1 MNKMKKELAVAALE
15 NGTVIDHIPPHSL
28 FKVVDLL
35 GIANL
40 PNSVT
45 IGNNLS
51 SRRYG
56 KKGIIKIADVFFPEE
71 TLSRIALVAPNANI
85 NVIRNYEI
93 VDKHRVS
100 LPDEIVDIVKC
111 GNPKCISNNE
121 PMPTRFHV
129 VDREN
134 RVIRCHYCEREV
146 SGDDIIIK

>member
-1 MNKMKKELAVAALE
+1 MNNMKKELAVAALE

-40 PNSVT
+40 SNSVT

-121 PMPTRFHV
+121 PMSTRFHV

>member
-1 MNKMKKELAVAALE
+1 MNNMKKELAVAALE

-40 PNSVT
+40 TNSVT

-121 PMPTRFHV
+121 PMSTRFHV

>member
-1 MNKMKKELAVAALE
+1 MNNMKKELAVAALE

-45 IGNNLS
+45 IGNTLS

>member
-1 MNKMKKELAVAALE
+1 MCCQV
-15 NGTVIDHIPPHSL
+15 
-28 FKVVDLL
+28 
-35 GIANL
+35 
-40 PNSVT
+40 
-45 IGNNLS
+45 GNRGNEGAFL
-51 SRRYG
+51 Y
-56 KKGIIKIADVFFPEE
+56 
-71 TLSRIALVAPNANI
+71 LVAPNANI

-121 PMPTRFHV
+121 PMSTRFHV

>member
-1 MNKMKKELAVAALE
+1 MNNMKKELAVAALE

-35 GIANL
+35 GIANP

-121 PMPTRFHV
+121 PMSTRFHV

>member
-1 MNKMKKELAVAALE
+1 MNNMKKELAVAALE

-40 PNSVT
+40 PNSVA

-121 PMPTRFHV
+121 PMSTRFHV

>member
-1 MNKMKKELAVAALE
+1 MNNMKKELAVAALE

-35 GIANL
+35 GIANR

-121 PMPTRFHV
+121 PMSTRFHV

>member
-1 MNKMKKELAVAALE
+1 MNNMKKELAVAALE

-100 LPDEIVDIVKC
+100 LPD
-111 GNPKCISNNE
+111 
-121 PMPTRFHV
+121 
-129 VDREN
+129 
-134 RVIRCHYCEREV
+134 
-146 SGDDIIIK
+146 

>member
-1 MNKMKKELAVAALE
+1 MNNMKKELAVAALE

-40 PNSVT
+40 LNSVT

-121 PMPTRFHV
+121 PMSTRFHV